1 MKANILIHNKNI
13 AKKICSLKEMDNI
26 LYGLPDFVFGEAF
39 EATLDYDK
47 YGCYTWIAKDEDGG
61 VDWLVPAEIVERV
74 EIIEED

>member
-1 MKANILIHNKNI
+1 MKANILIHKKNI
-13 AKKICSLKEMDNI
+13 AKKIYNLKEKDNI

-47 YGCYTWIAKDEDGG
+47 YRCYTWIAKDEDGG
-61 VDWLVPAEIVERV
+61 VEWLVPAEIVERV